1 MSEQRPLRRLVD
13 LPGVADLEYKS
24 VLKPAAAEPE
34 NRAEFPEIDACSLS
48 LFGLTADE
56 AEAHPRPDGWDGV
69 EHLPVAA
76 QVAAFEAEGWDVT
89 DNKRRPLR
97 LFRQWNQQLW
107 LAVRGVAGS
116 LPFQAEDDGEAA
128 LETKLAREAARFK
141 RR

>member
-1 MSEQRPLRRLVD
+1 
-13 LPGVADLEYKS
+13 
-24 VLKPAAAEPE
+24 
-34 NRAEFPEIDACSLS
+34 
-48 LFGLTADE
+48 
-56 AEAHPRPDGWDGV
+56 V
-69 EHLPVAA
+69 EHQPIAA